1 MNRRLRL
8 DPDAGYF
15 ARRLVPSARI
25 ADHLLRETVE
35 TAGFT
40 RLLEG
45 RACVVVIHG
54 VRPADAVTIHQ
65 AAQDITGGTPDDAF
79 ALDAM
84 VLDWTDP
91 KSLRPNHVE
100 RLLLEASTSTRP
112 MVVLCRARSAV
123 PPVVSA
129 VADAMLPLAKREG
142 AIRDFVAE
150 LAGFLPD
157 DALMA
162 RLARLPLAYLN
173 LLLRPGM
180 SRDRMWSVAG
190 RLGRHSFVEEDGK
203 RNPKKEKEGGAARA
217 DRKASLAGDARPER
231 LDDLPGMGEA
241 RRWGQ
246 ALANDL
252 VRYRAGTLPWAD
264 VEAGAL
270 LHGPPGTGKTL
281 FARAL
286 AGSCG
291 VPLHA
296 HSFASWQSRGHLGDL
311 LKAMRSAFEEAR
323 KTAPSI
329 LFLDELDSVGSR
341 DEQLGDHASY
351 QRQVVNGLLECLDG
365 ATARPGVVVVGAT
378 NNRDAIDAAVLRPGR
393 LGRLIEVALPDRDGR
408 AGILRHHLRGDLP
421 GMDLLAL
428 ADEIGEA
435 SGAALAQVV
444 REARGS
450 ARRDGRA
457 LVAADLWNALPEGTL
472 LSDAA
477 FRRLCVHEAGH
488 AVAGLE
494 LAAVSGLTPTRV
506 AVRRR
511 IRHADANRTD
521 FRVVEGHDH
530 ARENVEA
537 QVSVLL
543 AGMAAEEVL
552 LGSRG
557 SGSGGTPEAD
567 LVRATR
573 LAESIEFSL
582 GLGEGLHS
590 VPAGALSKAVAAAGG
605 NPALRDRVERV
616 LERCHRE
623 ARSIVERRREEV
635 EDLSRALAER
645 SVVDLP

>member
-1 MNRRLRL
+1 VNRRLRL
-8 DPDAGYF
+8 DPDAGSL
-15 ARRLVPSARI
+15 ASRLVPSARI

-35 TAGFT
+35 IAGFT

-45 RACVVVIHG
+45 AACVVVIHG
-54 VRPADAVTIHQ
+54 VRPADAVTVHQ
-65 AAQDITGGTPDDAF
+65 AAQDLIGGTPDDSF

-84 VLDWTDP
+84 VRDWTDP

-129 VADAMLPLAKREG
+129 VADAMLPLAKREE
-142 AIRDFVAE
+142 AIGHFVADF
-150 LAGFLPD
+150 AGFVPD
-157 DALMA
+157 DALMT

-180 SRDRMWSVAG
+180 SRHRMWSVAG

-217 DRKASLAGDARPER
+217 DQKAALSGDARPER
-231 LDDLPGMGEA
+231 LDDLPGMGDA
-241 RRWGQ
+241 RSWGQ
-246 ALANDL
+246 ALVDDL
-252 VRYRAGTLPWAD
+252 ARYRAGTLPWAD
-264 VEAGAL
+264 VEAGVL
-270 LHGPPGTGKTL
+270 LHGRPGTGKTL

-365 ATARPGVVVVGAT
+365 STARHGVVVVGAT

-393 LGRLIEVALPDRDGR
+393 LGRLIEAALPDRNGR
-408 AGILRHHLRGDLP
+408 AEILRHHLRDDLL
-421 GMDLLAL
+421 GIDLLAL
-428 ADEIGEA
+428 AEEIGEA
-435 SGAALAQVV
+435 SGATLAQVV
-444 REARGS
+444 REARGF
-450 ARRDGRA
+450 ARREGRA

-506 AVRRR
+506 AVLRR

-530 ARENVEA
+530 ARETVEA

-573 LAESIEFSL
+573 LAESMEFSL

-590 VPAGALSKAVAAAGG
+590 VPAGALSKAVAAASG

-623 ARSIVERRREEV
+623 ARSIVERRRAEV

-645 SVVDLP
+645 SVVDLS